1 MTPQN
6 KPKCASEDDRIE
18 MIRDAVKSKR
28 SNATHEHEESA
39 SLHQPKGLESA
50 EASIQNSF
58 MPVQS
63 VQSADDTAS
72 SLFKRFWTRR
82 EQLSSDKWSV
92 AELRISF
99 PELNQ
104 LVNWLQSPS
113 QSEINE
119 AFDRGWSKSLD
130 PKGQVT
136 NKVVIGFLLHLI
148 YAETVRRFG
157 TEGSYWS
164 CVYNQL
170 PWKESNRRHLFIYNG
185 QPSSFHRE
193 LLENSAQTLKMRHTF
208 GIDGVQHWFST
219 GFLQFGFTHGGFKRR
234 LGEWLAGYHTSTNA
248 IEALT
253 GDPNLKSPGFA
264 DLWENLSRYR
274 RGQLTDH
281 QFQERIKNCCWILPE
296 WIPEL
301 KASAKEKIH
310 LGTQSGK
317 SQDSDLEP
325 EFVSQPVLEF
335 DTFGHP
341 RFRCH
346 LKDLVDLPLTAERYT
361 LSFNQEPKLDL
372 VRQSDAGYDPIG
384 SEDFIIPWE
393 KYQVQASIN
402 DSRTGSQVASQT
414 LLTWQP
420 DEYLQVFAENGQRY
434 EDAFAIKGKPGNA
447 LHILSPSLLEHVIEG
462 QENSIWS
469 SADDTWK
476 IITLSP
482 ETNLKLL
489 LEGELFW
496 ELKAA
501 LEPSKELIDGR
512 AFVSNAISVNVDPVD
527 IQSGLLLSTLEVS
540 THESI
545 SLHWVRV
552 GFSPL
557 EFEGKSRRAVVQ
569 ITPDH
574 LENGI
579 SIQFSVSAFGQ
590 RLLIRKRVEIPFYGS
605 FWIRQDG
612 IKYDTPRV
620 LHTQD
625 LAQMKLCARAKHSE
639 EEDLAS
645 YCITEGYHFSRRLA
659 KNAIQMS
666 GLSGLGSP
674 LKLQKGLFNQFTNP
688 QILADAVVDGGCI
701 HQAKISADYLTIF
714 PSNFTGLKDEF
725 IAVAWVGNEE
735 GMRLERLQL
744 SEGTVGETDHQVWR
758 SVNTFENEHIN
769 AIGIFY
775 EGECIGSWWNLSSW
789 TFALRNCANREQ
801 AEEYARV
808 IRILN
813 CPILYEENR
822 TFLSAFIRQ
831 YPAEA
836 LVPWVISRIALTL
849 DTEIELK
856 TAPAKFT
863 SWLRATGIL
872 FEEAKPEMDLAD
884 VSLLVEELST
894 DSKDPLSPDSLARAS
909 HTLTAGSPL
918 LTAQVIGPWLRELS
932 KFEGRAKANT
942 IRMGLVSALEPSEEE
957 IEDIAQN
964 LIRADSFFIR
974 QHCSDF
980 GHHGFDLPPA
990 RRDNLPFLF
999 EHSITRRMASAQ
1011 YLRYLQLH

>member
-1 MTPQN
+1 
-6 KPKCASEDDRIE
+6 
-18 MIRDAVKSKR
+18 MIRGAVKGKGSKVVDE
-28 SNATHEHEESA
+28 NEDPVC
-39 SLHQPKGLESA
+39 LHQPNEPQTEKPANHKSLTPEQT
-50 EASIQNSF
+50 IQI
-58 MPVQS
+58 
-63 VQSADDTAS
+63 ADETAS
-72 SLFKRFWTRR
+72 SLFQHFWTRR
-82 EQLSSDKWSV
+82 KQLGSDKWSV

-104 LVNWLQSPS
+104 LVNWLQSPA
-113 QSEINE
+113 QLEINE

-130 PKGQVT
+130 PRGQVT

-185 QPSSFHRE
+185 QPSAFHRE

-281 QFQERIKNCCWILPE
+281 QFQERIKNCCWILTE

-317 SQDSDLEP
+317 GQDADLEP
-325 EFVSQPVLEF
+325 EFISQPLLEF
-335 DTFGHP
+335 DAFGHP
-341 RFRCH
+341 HFRCH
-346 LKDLVDLPLTAERYT
+346 LEGLVDIPLTAERYT
-361 LSFNQEPKLDL
+361 ISFNQKPKLDL
-372 VRQSDAGYDPIG
+372 VRQRDGAYDPTG
-384 SEDFIIPWE
+384 SEDFIVSWDN
-393 KYQVQASIN
+393 YQVQASIN
-402 DSRTGSQVASQT
+402 DSRTGNQLASQT

-420 DEYLQVFAENGQRY
+420 DEYLQVFSENGRRY
-434 EDAFAIKGKPGNA
+434 EDAFALKGRPGNA
-447 LHILSPSLLEHVIEG
+447 LHILFPSLLEHTIEG

-469 SADDTWK
+469 SADDNWK

-489 LEGELFW
+489 LEGEIFW

-501 LEPSKELIDGR
+501 LEPSKELIHGR
-512 AFVSNAISVNVDPVD
+512 AFVTNAISVNVDPVD
-527 IQSGLLLSTLEVS
+527 VQSGLLLTTLKVLA
-540 THESI
+540 HESI
-545 SLHWVRV
+545 SLNWVRV

-557 EFEGKSRRAVVQ
+557 EFEGKSRRAVLE

-574 LENGI
+574 LEHGI

-590 RLLIRKRVEIPFYGS
+590 RLLIRKRVEIPFHGS

-744 SEGTVGETDHQVWR
+744 SESTVGETDHQVWR

-822 TFLSAFIRQ
+822 AYLSAFIRQ

-836 LVPWVISRIALTL
+836 LVPWIISRITLAL
-849 DTEIELK
+849 DTGIELK
-856 TAPAKFT
+856 TTPVQYT

-872 FEEAKPEMDLAD
+872 FEEAKPDMDLAD
-884 VSLLVEELST
+884 ISLLIEELST
-894 DSKDPLSPDSLARAS
+894 GSKDPLCPDSLARAA

-918 LTAQVIGPWLRELS
+918 LTSRVMGAWLRELAKS
-932 KFEGRAKANT
+932 EGHSKANS
-942 IRMGLVSALEPSEEE
+942 IRMDLVSALEPSEAE

-980 GHHGFDLPPA
+980 GRHGFDLPSA

-1011 YLRYLQLH
+1011 YLRHLQLS